1 VPWKECSVLEQ
12 RYEFVQLA
20 AQESS
25 NISALSDRFEI
36 SRKTAYKW
44 LSRYRSEGS
53 SGLREQSRRPRRF
66 RSPTPPVM
74 VDAILLVRQNHP
86 SWGGRKIH
94 RVLKNKQRTG
104 KLEQLDS
111 LQIPSASTITHILK
125 KNGYISDEASE
136 AHKPYRR
143 FEYANPNDLWQMD
156 FKGDLA
162 LSNRQ
167 VSYPLTILDDHSR
180 YNLCLQ
186 SCPNQ
191 RFVTVEN
198 HLKPVFQLYG
208 LPLSMLMDNGHPWSD
223 GSGSLTRLAV
233 WLLRMG
239 IRVLHGRPYHPQT
252 LGKDERF
259 HRTLKTELLNGRL
272 FPDHCSLQSAFNQ
285 WRKIYNHERPHEAL
299 DLDTPGSRY
308 VVSPRPYPENLPPIE
323 YDTGEIVRIVRGIG
337 YISFKGFSWF
347 VSEALIGE
355 LVALRATL
363 QDGVYIVCYGS
374 FAIGVLDCN
383 QPYENGRHYRRIRIF
398 PSARYAR
405 LGEYPCLDDL

>member
-1 VPWKECSVLEQ
+1 
-12 RYEFVQLA
+12 
-20 AQESS
+20 
-25 NISALSDRFEI
+25 
-36 SRKTAYKW
+36 
-44 LSRYRSEGS
+44 
-53 SGLREQSRRPRRF
+53 
-66 RSPTPPVM
+66 M